1 MPWLRDNSMFL
12 ASSCSYSYLHVLHKL
27 YIYRIQ
33 FRFVCR
39 SINNCFLQICSPLDN
54 FHFSYLSSASD
65 LFSNWLWRGMIF
77 FRPLPTHLVEK
88 KKKTGRQSVPMDVFA
103 LLRRVTYVYLHLY
116 IYHACEMLVHGGW
129 LCFVLYLPSENLKAF
144 AIGIYFYFPG

>member
-1 MPWLRDNSMFL
+1 MPWFRDNSMFL

-88 KKKTGRQSVPMDVFA
+88 KRKRAVRVYLWMC
-103 LLRRVTYVYLHLY
+103 LRFYVELRTYLHLY